1 MATITVRIIG
11 LEGCDSEHRAELP
24 AAAVPM
30 LQFIAAQSDS
40 PAPWSTL
47 AQAMITLAIAG
58 AQQYVEAWAKLA
70 IRESTAQLFAHMKGK
85 GIDKKSETC

>member
-11 LEGCDSEHRAELP
+11 LDGCDSEHRADLP
-24 AAAVPM
+24 TAAVPM
-30 LQFIAAQSDS
+30 LQFIAAQSDG

-58 AQQYVEAWAKLA
+58 AQQYVLDWAKRSLKDTLA
-70 IRESTAQLFAHMKGK
+70 AMMPKPPKE
-85 GIDKKSETC
+85 